1 MGTVLSMLM
10 LLSGIQLILGLW
22 ILAKAFELSFGW
34 FLVLVVAFLM
44 ALAGPVDDGLLR
56 LAIMAGAPLL
66 FVIKFW
72 DEVRTPVALF
82 IGALAIQ
89 AVVVT
94 QIVATL
100 AEQELE
106 ARTEQS
112 R

>member
-1 MGTVLSMLM
+1 
-10 LLSGIQLILGLW
+10 
-22 ILAKAFELSFGW
+22 
-34 FLVLVVAFLM
+34 
-44 ALAGPVDDGLLR
+44 
-56 LAIMAGAPLL
+56 MAGAPLL

-94 QIVATL
+94 QTVATL